1 MVARTN
7 SAHDFPRQYF
17 RRALARGRLS
27 HAYLFVGPE
36 ETEKERFA
44 LELAKMLFC
53 ESSSA
58 GDAGPCENCP
68 ACRSVEHGNHVGVS
82 IYGPVEGKRVI
93 DIDTVRSICER
104 SHFSRDHAFVAI
116 VEGAHRMTVPAAN
129 ALLKTLEEPAGEF
142 ILVLTAISTGSL
154 LPTIVSRSHRIPF
167 SSPHGIS
174 SADDL
179 DVSGSLLERLDR
191 GFFAREDPRRILAE
205 LDPDG
210 ENQRARV
217 RRLLDECVERT
228 RGAMTTSDAPHIDLL
243 IDDQSLFLELRR
255 ALDGN
260 VHADLVFEQLLGRL
274 YRRYHRA

>member
-7 SAHDFPRQYF
+7 SAHDFPREYF
-17 RRALARGRLS
+17 RRAIARGSLS
-27 HAYLFVGPE
+27 HAYLFLGPE
-36 ETEKERFA
+36 ETQKERFA
-44 LELAKMLFC
+44 IELAKMLFC

-58 GDAGPCENCP
+58 CETCA

-116 VEGAHRMTVPAAN
+116 IEGAHRMTVPAAN

-154 LPTIVSRSHRIPF
+154 LPTIVSRCHRVPF
-167 SSPHGIS
+167 SCGDGGG
-174 SADDL
+174 SAEDL
-179 DVSGSLLERLDR
+179 GLSGSLLERLDR

-210 ENQRARV
+210 ESQRARV

-228 RGAMTTSDAPHIDLL
+228 RGALTTSAVPHIDLL
-243 IDDQSLFLELRR
+243 IDDQTLFLELRR